1 VVHGDE
7 SPVGDN
13 TGDADAAVGILAG
26 DEVFDSGG
34 VEL

>member
-1 VVHGDE
+1 VHGDE

-13 TGDADAAVGILAG
+13 TGDANAAVLVLAG
-26 DEVFDSGG
+26 DEVLDGGG